1 MIQQHTLQPN
11 KGSTHRKKRQGRGDS
26 AGQGSFS
33 GRGCKGQLARTG
45 KKIKPWFEG
54 GQTSFMQK
62 IPKNKGFK
70 PIRKELFL
78 AINVSAL
85 NVFDNGST
93 VTTET
98 LLSHHVIRHKNTSI
112 KILGNGELKKKVH
125 VELPVSASAK
135 EKIEKAGGTIATK

>member
-1 MIQQHTLQPN
+1 MIQQHTLQPHPR
-11 KGSTHRKKRQGRGDS
+11 STHRKKRKGRGDS

-70 PIRKELFL
+70 PIHKQHFL
-78 AINVSAL
+78 AVNVSSL
-85 NVFDNGST
+85 NVFDDGEI

-98 LLSHHVIRHKNTSI
+98 LFHHHIISRKNTCV
-112 KILGNGELKKKVH
+112 KILGNGELNKKVH
-125 VELPVSASAK
+125 VQLPVSASAK
-135 EKIEKAGGTIATK
+135 EKIEKVGGTVTTT